1 VAAVFAV
8 FVSVAFKRF
17 AAIRAC
23 QIIKRLSVHPF
34 MMSVPPSVSAL
45 VVAEG
50 LCPSFTRLFEPFS
63 ASLTKTAPS
72 AARRIGESGVK
83 AYIVASAKG
92 LNGVYGKL
100 KRSCYLRITQAL
112 PPHFL
117 CALFLLARHT
127 NSPPM
132 KRQGRR
138 VARRPCP
145 ELSCAVNFWT
155 SRPPRCRLSICV
167 KNIADAPYLE
177 ILALSS

>member
-23 QIIKRLSVHPF
+23 QIIKRLSIHPF
-34 MMSVPPSVSAL
+34 MMGVPPSVSAI

-50 LCPSFTRLFEPFS
+50 LCPSFARLFKPFS
-63 ASLTKTAPS
+63 ALFAKTAPS

-83 AYIVASAKG
+83 AYIFAAAKG
-92 LNGVYGKL
+92 LDGVYGKL
-100 KRSCYLRITQAL
+100 KRSCYLRITQTL
-112 PPHFL
+112 PPHFPY
-117 CALFLLARHT
+117 ALFLLARHT

-138 VARRPCP
+138 VTRRPCP
-145 ELSCAVNFWT
+145 KLSCAVGFWT
-155 SRPPRCRLSICV
+155 SRPPRRRL
-167 KNIADAPYLE
+167 
-177 ILALSS
+177 